1 MLFTLLQKIMQEFDM
16 ALPVVLFGFIAVQL
30 SVTVLD
36 LFYKRLLNDDDLPL
50 AKTIY
55 GLYLVKLLN

>member
-55 GLYLVKLLN
+55 GW